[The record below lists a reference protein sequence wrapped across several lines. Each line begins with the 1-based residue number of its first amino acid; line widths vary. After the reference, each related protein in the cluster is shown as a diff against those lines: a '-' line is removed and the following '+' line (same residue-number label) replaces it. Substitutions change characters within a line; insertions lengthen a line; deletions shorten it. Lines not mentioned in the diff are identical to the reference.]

1 MNDFSPLRRL
11 AVQATLGATL
21 STALLG
27 ASLAQTPGYTGPSN
41 AASTAS
47 QNAPGYSGP
56 SAVRA
61 MGVKELSEHGVD
73 DQRAILRGRIVSHE
87 GGKHYIFQDDT
98 GSIPVEIKAK
108 LFPAQ
113 QTVNEKTMVELT
125 GELDRSWRKLKF
137 EVDHLRVL

>member
-1 MNDFSPLRRL
+1 MSYFSPLRRL
-11 AVQATLGATL
+11 ALQATLGAAL

-41 AASTAS
+41 AASPTS

-61 MGVKELSEHGVD
+61 MSVKELSEHGVD

-87 GGKHYIFQDDT
+87 GGKHYTFQDDT
-98 GSIPVEIKAK
+98 GSIRVEIKAK

-113 QTVNEKTMVELT
+113 QTINEKTLVELS
-125 GELDRSWRKLKF
+125 GELDRGWRKREF